1 MGTGKMKKMSRQQQ
15 KAVGASMNEAA
26 GKMLSPLGFGT
37 AGLFGSMGGNQMINS
52 LTNANA
58 MAAQQAAMSQAQNTM
73 GGGGMNDYSQPIMTG
88 NLDPMTQ
95 QIGMG
100 MFGGMNAR
108 QRAVA
113 GSGLMMGSPLDSHTD
128 AHMKKQANRKAKQTG
143 GDAQEIYYEMKSDQM
158 EKDKKKE
165 DLDEEKSKRDE
176 SMSRDAQG
184 ETN

>member
-26 GKMLSPLGFGT
+26 GKMLTPLEFGT

-88 NLDPMTQ
+88 SLDPMTQ
-95 QIGMG
+95 QIGLG
-100 MFGGMNAR
+100 MFGGINAR
-108 QRAVA
+108 QRALA
-113 GSGLMMGSPLDSHTD
+113 GSGLMKHTD
-128 AHMKKQANRKAKQTG
+128 QHLKRQAKKKADETG
-143 GDAQEIYYEMKSDQM
+143 GDEQEIYYEMKSDQM
-158 EKDKKKE
+158 EKEKKKG
-165 DLDEEKSKRDE
+165 DLDEEKAKRHE
-176 SMSRDAQG
+176 SMSRGAQG
-184 ETN
+184 EIN

>member
-1 MGTGKMKKMSRQQQ
+1 MGYVSDEQR
-15 KAVGASMNEAA
+15 KAVHASKADGGKGNPN
-26 GKMLSPLGFGT
+26 KMLSPLGFGT

-158 EKDKKKE
+158 EKDKKKG
-165 DLDEEKSKRDE
+165 DPDEEKSKRDE

>member
-1 MGTGKMKKMSRQQQ
+1 MKK
-15 KAVGASMNEAA
+15 
-26 GKMLSPLGFGT
+26 SPLKFGT

-58 MAAQQAAMSQAQNTM
+58 MAAAQQTASQAQNTM
-73 GGGGMNDYSQPIMTG
+73 GGGMNDYSQPIMTG
-88 NLDPMTQ
+88 SLDPMTQ
-95 QIGMG
+95 QIGLG

-113 GSGLMMGSPLDSHTD
+113 GSGLIMGSPLDSHTD

-158 EKDKKKE
+158 EKDKKKG
-165 DLDEEKSKRDE
+165 DPDEEKSKRDE
-176 SMSRDAQG
+176 SMSRSAQG
-184 ETN
+184 ELN